1 MSHALHDRGDA
12 GRPKVGFDQMLL
24 FWACFIALI
33 ATAFGFVV
41 RTQIMGDWQAQFGL
55 TETQKGE
62 LFGVGLWPFAV
73 SIVLFSLII
82 DSIGYGTAMAF
93 AFLCHVSSA
102 LITIFAGAISEATGI
117 SPYWVLYVGTFIVAL
132 GNGTVEAVV
141 NPVVA
146 TMFAGE
152 KTKWLNILHAGWP
165 GGLVLGGVLSI
176 LMGSAPWQYK
186 VALLFLP
193 VIGYGILMLGRK
205 FPINERVAAGVS
217 YMEMLKQVG
226 FLGALLAGYM
236 IVSEVGRVFGL
247 PIEAQWVITGV
258 IALGFGLFT
267 RSLGQ
272 PLFVFLLL
280 IMVPLATTE
289 LGTDSWIT
297 DLMTSQMGRL
307 TASLPAGLVGT
318 LQLTNAGWILVY
330 TSLIMMVLRF
340 FAGPIVHKLS
350 PLGLLCASAA
360 IAAGGLLFLSKA
372 EGLMIL
378 VAATLY
384 GLGKTFFWP
393 TMLGLAAEQ
402 SPRGGALTLNTLGG
416 VGMLAVGVL
425 GAPFLGKLQDNRVQ
439 ERLNAEQPGL
449 YQQVIGPE
457 QRSVF
462 GAYNAIE
469 PAKLA
474 EQPAAIQRE
483 VAAAQEGVKKETL
496 ATVAIFPCVM
506 FACYL
511 ALLIYFQAKGGY
523 RPQTITKDPDS
534 ELQGVATGA
543 VAAEL

>member
-1 MSHALHDRGDA
+1 MSHALRDHGDA

-41 RTQIMGDWQAQFGL
+41 RTQIMGDWQVQFNL
-55 TETQKGE
+55 SETQKGE

-102 LITIFAGAISEATGI
+102 IITIFAGAISEATGI

-132 GNGTVEAVV
+132 GNGTVEAVI

-165 GGLVLGGVLSI
+165 GGLVLGGVLAI

-193 VIGYGILMLGRK
+193 VIAYGILMVGRK
-205 FPINERVAAGVS
+205 FPVNERVAAGVS

-226 FLGALLAGYM
+226 FFGALLAGYM
-236 IVSEVGRVFGL
+236 IVSEVGRVLGV

-258 IALGFGLFT
+258 VALAFGLFT

-272 PLFVFLLL
+272 PLFIFLLL

-297 DLMTSQMGRL
+297 DLMQSQMARL
-307 TASLPAGLVGT
+307 TADLPAGLVNT

-340 FAGPIVHKLS
+340 FAGPIVHRIS
-350 PLGLLCASAA
+350 PLGLLLVSAA
-360 IAAGGLLFLSKA
+360 IAAAGLLFLSRA
-372 EGLMIL
+372 EGAMIL
-378 VAATLY
+378 LAATFY
-384 GLGKTFFWP
+384 GFGKTFFWP

-425 GAPFLGKLQDNRVQ
+425 GAPFLGKIQDDRVR

-449 YQQVIGPE
+449 YQQIIGPA

-462 GAYNAIE
+462 GTYFAIE
-469 PAKLA
+469 PSAVAQKPA
-474 EQPAAIQRE
+474 EIQDL
-483 VAAAQEGVKKETL
+483 VAAAQVGVKKETL

-506 FACYL
+506 FVCYL
-511 ALLIYFQAKGGY
+511 ALLFYFQAKGGY
-523 RPQTITKDPDS
+523 KPQVIAKDPDP
-534 ELQGVATGA
+534 ELQGVATGT
-543 VAAEL
+543 VPAEL